1 MTYVEA
7 KTSAPSKLQ
16 RYLVLSATRAEIEQE
31 LNQQA
36 EKGYKPIL
44 MSGTGGSTINVIL
57 DRGEG

>member
-7 KTSAPSKLQ
+7 TTSAPLKLQ
-16 RYLVLSATRAEIEQE
+16 RYLVLSATRTEIEQE
-31 LNQQA
+31 LNKLA

-44 MSGTGGSTINVIL
+44 MSGTGGGTINLIL

>member
-7 KTSAPSKLQ
+7 TTSAPPKLQ
-16 RYLVLSATRAEIEQE
+16 RYLVLSTTRTEIEQE
-31 LNQQA
+31 LNKLA

-44 MSGTGGSTINVIL
+44 MSGTGGTINLVL